1 MQFENDKQ
9 KLEYYRDLDKRGLVK
24 HLEKPEDDV
33 SDIDILDAEK
43 YMIENVYPADM
54 IYVVE
59 EYLKK
64 HPLSTWQNEFKN
76 DEQELS

>member
-1 MQFENDKQ
+1 VGRFYKSPYMKNLYCKSFEKTPSKRPEPQ
-9 KLEYYRDLDKRGLVK
+9 KRPV
-24 HLEKPEDDV
+24 
-33 SDIDILDAEK
+33 ILKLYAEK

>member
-1 MQFENDKQ
+1 MQFENDEQ

-33 SDIDILDAEK
+33 SDTDSLTVDLNDLE
-43 YMIENVYPADM
+43 ENVYPADM
-54 IYVVE
+54 IHVVE

-64 HPLSTWQNEFKN
+64 HPISTWQNE
-76 DEQELS
+76 L